1 MHKIQNL
8 KRSYHN
14 KGNGK
19 LSFNELYNLELGK
32 LLDDIDFKLFSLQID
47 TEVER
52 RLSIMYK
59 VTGY

>member
-1 MHKIQNL
+1 M
-8 KRSYHN
+8 
-14 KGNGK
+14 
-19 LSFNELYNLELGK
+19 SFNELYNLELGK